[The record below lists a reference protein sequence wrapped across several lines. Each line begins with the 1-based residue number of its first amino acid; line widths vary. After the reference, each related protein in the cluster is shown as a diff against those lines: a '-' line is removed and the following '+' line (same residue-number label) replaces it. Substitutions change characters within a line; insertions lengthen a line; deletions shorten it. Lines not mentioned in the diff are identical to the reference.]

1 MQPMNEKRLH
11 RLKLV
16 YGIAL
21 TFIALTLLSSSFLM
35 QYAIKRNDGD
45 SRVINL
51 SGRQRMLSQR
61 LTKCVLA
68 LEQPTSSDVRSQRV
82 KELTESFVS
91 WKAAHLGLQHGDVK
105 LGLPQRENS
114 PEIGALFAKM
124 DPFYKAIV
132 KELDRLLSAG
142 KFDPAALHT
151 TSEVMLTNESG
162 FLTKMDQITFL
173 FDKESKERIFS
184 LQRLEIIF
192 LIVGLLILAFEF
204 LFIFRPTLSQLTLL
218 LASLSSRWE
227 NLREA
232 NGELNDRL
240 TLAVDSTGF
249 GVWEWLV
256 PENRLIW
263 DKRMF
268 TLYGIQEEDF
278 TGAYYAWLNSV
289 HPDDRE
295 RSDSGI
301 KLALQGEKKIDD
313 EFRVVWP
320 SGEVRHLKV
329 NAIVQRAADGKP
341 LRIIGVNYD
350 ITERKQLEMDKE
362 LLVTNAF
369 TETIRLQEN
378 KYRQNARDL
387 AILTATIDA
396 FWLVDMQGH
405 FLEVNDRYCRMIGY
419 SQQELLAMKIADVE
433 AMESNADIAT
443 KIKRI
448 KELGEIHFESRHQRK
463 DGIIIDVEVSV
474 QYIQFGG
481 GQMVCF
487 LRDITERKRSEGLAH
502 EQAVL
507 LELEVADRQLAQ
519 EHLAVK
525 QLQLEA
531 LNNSLQERVSE
542 ALTEL
547 RQRDQMMISQSRQAA
562 MGEMI
567 GNIAHQWRQPLNAL
581 SMLLANIQMTHM
593 YNEITADFM
602 KNVLEKGNQLIQK
615 MSTTIS
621 DFRNFFLPDKE
632 SVSFSANSQVNHAL
646 SLVEAELNSQNIKIH
661 LEADSEMLLTGL
673 PNEYSQVILNLLSNA
688 REAIK
693 ENSIPEGIIKI
704 RLFERDGFAC
714 ADVSDNGGGIP
725 VDVIDKIFEPYFS
738 TKEMGTG
745 IGLYMSKMIIER
757 SMNGTIEAR
766 NIDSGAEFVVSIP
779 LGETL

>member
-227 NLREA
+227 DLREA

-256 PENRLIW
+256 P
-263 DKRMF
+263 
-268 TLYGIQEEDF
+268 
-278 TGAYYAWLNSV
+278 
-289 HPDDRE
+289 
-295 RSDSGI
+295 
-301 KLALQGEKKIDD
+301 
-313 EFRVVWP
+313 
-320 SGEVRHLKV
+320 
-329 NAIVQRAADGKP
+329 
-341 LRIIGVNYD
+341 
-350 ITERKQLEMDKE
+350 
-362 LLVTNAF
+362 
-369 TETIRLQEN
+369 
-378 KYRQNARDL
+378 
-387 AILTATIDA
+387 
-396 FWLVDMQGH
+396 
-405 FLEVNDRYCRMIGY
+405 
-419 SQQELLAMKIADVE
+419 
-433 AMESNADIAT
+433 
-443 KIKRI
+443 
-448 KELGEIHFESRHQRK
+448 
-463 DGIIIDVEVSV
+463 
-474 QYIQFGG
+474 
-481 GQMVCF
+481 
-487 LRDITERKRSEGLAH
+487 
-502 EQAVL
+502 
-507 LELEVADRQLAQ
+507 
-519 EHLAVK
+519 
-525 QLQLEA
+525 
-531 LNNSLQERVSE
+531 
-542 ALTEL
+542 
-547 RQRDQMMISQSRQAA
+547 
-562 MGEMI
+562 
-567 GNIAHQWRQPLNAL
+567 
-581 SMLLANIQMTHM
+581 
-593 YNEITADFM
+593 
-602 KNVLEKGNQLIQK
+602 
-615 MSTTIS
+615 
-621 DFRNFFLPDKE
+621 
-632 SVSFSANSQVNHAL
+632 
-646 SLVEAELNSQNIKIH
+646 
-661 LEADSEMLLTGL
+661 
-673 PNEYSQVILNLLSNA
+673 
-688 REAIK
+688 
-693 ENSIPEGIIKI
+693 
-704 RLFERDGFAC
+704 
-714 ADVSDNGGGIP
+714 
-725 VDVIDKIFEPYFS
+725 
-738 TKEMGTG
+738 
-745 IGLYMSKMIIER
+745 
-757 SMNGTIEAR
+757 
-766 NIDSGAEFVVSIP
+766 
-779 LGETL
+779 